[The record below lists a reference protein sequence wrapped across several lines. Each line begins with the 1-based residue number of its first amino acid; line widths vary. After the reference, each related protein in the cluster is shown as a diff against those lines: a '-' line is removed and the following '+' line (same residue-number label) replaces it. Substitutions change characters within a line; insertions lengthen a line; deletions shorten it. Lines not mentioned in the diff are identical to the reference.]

1 MTTTVDA
8 DMTMTEML
16 LEWVFENA
24 LDEDKSGFI
33 EERRPTASPS
43 TAGMAA
49 RTWVTALWTMML
61 REMDTDGDQR
71 IRRRNTSSS

>member
-1 MTTTVDA
+1 MTTTIDA
-8 DMTMTEML
+8 DMRFL

-33 EERRPTASPS
+33 EEGRPTASPS

-49 RTWVTALWTMML
+49 RTAT
-61 REMDTDGDQR
+61 
-71 IRRRNTSSS
+71 

>member
-1 MTTTVDA
+1 MANIDA
-8 DMTMTEML
+8 DMRLL

-49 RTWVTALWTMML
+49 RRRAEPALWTMML
-61 REMDTDGDQR
+61 REMDTDGDGGS
-71 IRRRNTSSS
+71 RRRSTSSS

>member
-1 MTTTVDA
+1 MTIFRQVLNRHARDVA
-8 DMTMTEML
+8 DRMATIEPDMRLL

-43 TAGMAA
+43 IAGMAA
-49 RTWVTALWTMML
+49 RTAT
-61 REMDTDGDQR
+61 
-71 IRRRNTSSS
+71 

>member
-1 MTTTVDA
+1 MR
-8 DMTMTEML
+8 L
-16 LEWVFENA
+16 LLQWVFENA

-49 RTWVTALWTMML
+49 RTAT
-61 REMDTDGDQR
+61 
-71 IRRRNTSSS
+71 